1 MLIEERDLRSILGS
15 FGSLHL
21 GVVGDFFLDAYFDC
35 DPRLDEKS
43 LETGKT
49 CYQVVR
55 TRRQAGAAGTVA
67 ANLTALGIGAV
78 DAVGFCGDDG
88 EGYELRRAMS
98 DLGLGLEG
106 FLCCPD
112 RYTPTYGKPC
122 YVDGTRTG
130 KPVVTE
136 LERVDIKNR
145 RPTPVG
151 LQQELMAFVDSRLSS
166 WDGIILVDQVQ
177 EPNCGVL
184 TSRVRRFLTRLGRE
198 HPGKAILV
206 DSRERIGQYRH
217 VMIKPNQLEA
227 ARVLGRTGS
236 RVSRRASVQHARAL
250 ARAAGRAVFLTL
262 GQRGMLVADGDRVD
276 HVPAFPVPPPIDPV
290 GAGDSTSAAIV
301 ASLSAGASLLQA
313 ATVASLVA
321 SITVQQLGTTGT
333 ARPGQIRRRYREVE
347 RDGL

>member
-1 MLIEERDLRSILGS
+1 MLIEERDLRSILES
-15 FGSLHL
+15 FAGLRL

-67 ANLTALGIGAV
+67 ANLAALGIGTV

-122 YVDGTRTG
+122 YVDAAQAG

-136 LERVDIKNR
+136 LERVDTKNR

-151 LQQELMAFVDSRLSS
+151 LQEELMAFVHSRLSS

-177 EPNCGVL
+177 EANCGVL
-184 TSRVRRFLTRLGRE
+184 TSRVRRYLTRVGRE
-198 HPGKAILV
+198 HPGKAVLV
-206 DSRERIGQYRH
+206 DSRERIGQFRH

-227 ARVLGRTGS
+227 ARVLGSAGGRA
-236 RVSRRASVQHARAL
+236 SRRASVRHARAL
-250 ARAAGRAVFLTL
+250 TRTARRPVFLTL

-313 ATVASLVA
+313 ATIASLVA

-333 ARPGQIRRRYREVE
+333 ARPAQIRRRYREVA